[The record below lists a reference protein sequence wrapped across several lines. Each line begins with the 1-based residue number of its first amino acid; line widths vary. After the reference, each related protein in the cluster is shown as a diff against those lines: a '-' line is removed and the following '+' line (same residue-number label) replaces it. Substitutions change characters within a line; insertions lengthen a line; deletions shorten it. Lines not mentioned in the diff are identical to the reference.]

1 MTQHDFSTG
10 GGEALFRLRTPAL
23 AVGAIAMV
31 ALVIGAFTDTE
42 QFFRSYLTGWV
53 FVLMISAG
61 SLAVLMISNLTGG
74 RWAYLLRRPAEAAA
88 SAMPVVALAF
98 IPVLVGMKSI
108 YIWANPEIVSH
119 DKLLQHKQAYLNP
132 AFFTGRAVFFFLF
145 WSIAAYL
152 LVKWGRQYD
161 ETRDGWVALRMRKLS
176 GFGLLATAL
185 TLTFASIDWQM
196 SLEPH
201 WFSSMFALSFV
212 VGCLLTGW
220 AFLVLSVVRLSASAP
235 YADAAKPLILRDLG
249 NLMLAFVMLW
259 AYLAFS
265 QFLLTWYG
273 NLREEAP
280 YYLVRGQG
288 TWGAIGFALI
298 VFHFFLPFFLLLMR
312 PIKDRPRTLGTVA
325 VLLLVMRAVDIFW
338 ITAPAWA
345 QGHGEG
351 AASQHGAPFHL
362 SWMDPA
368 AFIAF
373 AALFFALF
381 ARNLGRR
388 SLLPPL
394 HEAHA
399 KEAVAHG

>member
-1 MTQHDFSTG
+1 MTQHEFGIRG
-10 GGEALFRLRTPAL
+10 GDALFRLQKPAL
-23 AVGAIAMV
+23 AVGAIAMI
-31 ALVIGAFTDTE
+31 ALIAGAFADSA
-42 QFFRSYLTGWV
+42 QFFRSYLMGWI

-61 SLAVLMISNLTGG
+61 ALLVLMLGNLTGG
-74 RWAYLLRRPAEAAA
+74 RWAFLLRRPAEAAA
-88 SAMPVVALAF
+88 SAMPIVALAF
-98 IPVLVGMKSI
+98 LPILLGLQSI
-108 YIWANPEIVSH
+108 YTWAVPEIVAH
-119 DKLLQHKQAYLNP
+119 DKLLQHKQPYLNA

-145 WSIAAYL
+145 WSVAALL
-152 LVKWGRQYD
+152 LVKWGRTFD

-185 TLTFASIDWQM
+185 TLTFAAIDWQM

-220 AFLVLSVVRLSASAP
+220 AFLVLSVVRLSADAP
-235 YADAAKPLILRDLG
+235 YAGAAKPLAFRDFG

-280 YYLVRGQG
+280 YYLVRAQG

-298 VFHFFLPFFLLLMR
+298 IFHFFLPFFLLLMR
-312 PIKDRPRTLGTVA
+312 PIKDRPRTLGVVA
-325 VLLLVMRAVDIFW
+325 VLVLVMRAVDLFW

-351 AASQHGAPFHL
+351 GVSQQGAPFHL
-362 SWMDPA
+362 SWMDPV
-368 AFIAF
+368 AFLAF
-373 AALFFALF
+373 AALFLGLYI
-381 ARNLGRR
+381 RNLGTR
-388 SLLPPL
+388 SLLPPEQ
-394 HEAHA
+394 EALA

>member
-1 MTQHDFSTG
+1 MHETDVRG
-10 GGEALFRLRTPAL
+10 GDALFRLQKPAL
-23 AVGAIAMV
+23 ALGALAAI
-31 ALVIGAFTDTE
+31 ALVIGAFSNSA
-42 QFFRSYLTGWV
+42 QFFRSYLMGWI

-61 SLAVLMISNLTGG
+61 ALAVLMIFNLTGG
-74 RWAYLLRRPAEAAA
+74 RWGFLLRRPAEAAA
-88 SAMPVVALAF
+88 SAMPLVAIAF
-98 IPVLVGMKSI
+98 IPILLGMKSI
-108 YIWANPEIVSH
+108 YVWADPEIVSH
-119 DKLLQHKQAYLNP
+119 DKLLQHKAAYLNP
-132 AFFTGRAVFFFLF
+132 AFFTGRAVFFFVL
-145 WSIAAYL
+145 WSVFAYL
-152 LVKWGRQYD
+152 LIKWGKTVD

-185 TLTFASIDWQM
+185 TLTFGAIDWQM

-220 AFLVLSVVRLSASAP
+220 AFMVLSVVRLSADAP
-235 YADAAKPLILRDLG
+235 YAAVAKPMVFRDFG

-280 YYLVRGQG
+280 YYIVRSQG

-298 VFHFFLPFFLLLMR
+298 IFHFFLPFFLLLMR
-312 PIKDRPRTLGTVA
+312 PIKDRPKTLAVVA
-325 VLLLVMRAVDIFW
+325 VLVLVMRMVDIFW

-345 QGHGEG
+345 QGHGG
-351 AASQHGAPFHL
+351 ATSQHGAPFHL
-362 SWMDPA
+362 SWMDPV
-368 AFIAF
+368 AFLAF
-373 AALFFALF
+373 AALFFGLYV
-381 ARNLGRR
+381 RNLGTR
-388 SLLPPL
+388 SLLPP
-394 HEAHA
+394 HELEA